1 MSARPGNSR
10 GRSKANGRANGRR
23 AREAEL
29 NGLRIAQEMS
39 TLLSR
44 SMLARRAGQHF
55 DGDRDLYKTMG
66 YIRTL
71 TAEDYL
77 GQYLRGDIAGRIIDA
92 YPDATW
98 REPPVVSAAD
108 EDGGR
113 FADAVHELDE
123 RIGLWSRL
131 ARADRL
137 ANIGHYG
144 IILCGFDGG
153 DPLWSPLRGSDRRLI
168 YLKPHSE
175 VTAEISRWDNDPSS
189 PRYGKPEM
197 YNVTIGSGRTSG
209 ISGLTMGVSTMVR
222 VHWTRVI
229 HIAEKPLDDDSIGLP
244 RLERV
249 FNRLMDVDKL
259 LGSSAEIFWNNAAG
273 LWALKADPELEWDPE
288 DKKELEEQLQEM
300 SHGLRRWLRLRGIE
314 PENIAASIADP
325 RNFVESLLDVI
336 AGATGIPK
344 RILVGSERGEL
355 SSEQDENNWA
365 GRVNE
370 RRATHA
376 IPNIVRPLL
385 DMLILRGALPKP
397 AGGRYNVEWEGSDS
411 LGEETR
417 ARIADTRASA
427 LQKYMNTL
435 GAEEIVPPREFRAI
449 WLGLEPEPDAG
460 FLRGMEDRP
469 LDETDPEVIDEFDR
483 ARTEEVEEP
492 VESLGELNI
501 PAVSAV
507 PDNIAA
513 AALSGPQ
520 IAAIRDIAFA
530 VALGQL
536 PGDSAVSL
544 IKAGFPFID
553 DAVINGIIAPLVDF
567 TPAQPVTPEQAEMAV
582 NRALNAALKLATNA
596 KPRTLYVRRDVLN
609 WREIDTWAREQGIET
624 TLGADM
630 HVTIAFS
637 RTPVDWLKIG
647 EARAQE
653 DKGQLIVPP
662 GGPRLVERL
671 GPNKEAVVLMFSNS
685 ELAWRHEDIKRCG
698 ASWDWPDYQPHI
710 TITYDS
716 ANIDVSKLEPFR
728 GEIRLGPEIFEEIDE
743 DWKAKVEEQ

>member
-1 MSARPGNSR
+1 MSARP
-10 GRSKANGRANGRR
+10 RANERKARR
-23 AREAEL
+23 AREAKL
-29 NGLRIAQEMS
+29 NELRIAQEMS

-77 GQYLRGDIAGRIIDA
+77 SQYLRGDIAGRIIDA

-108 EDGGR
+108 EDGGK

-144 IILCGFDGG
+144 VILCGFDGG
-153 DPLWSPLRGSDRRLI
+153 DPLWSPLRGNDRRLI

-175 VTAEISRWDNDPSS
+175 VTAEISKWDNDPSS

-197 YNVTIGSGRTSG
+197 YNITIGSGRTSG
-209 ISGLTMGVSTMVR
+209 VSGITTGVSTIVR

-314 PENIAASIADP
+314 PENIAAPIADP
-325 RNFVESLLDVI
+325 RNFVEGLLDVI

-417 ARIADTRASA
+417 ARIADIRASA

-449 WLGLEPEPDAG
+449 WLGLEPEPDAD
-460 FLRGMEDRP
+460 FLRDMDDRP
-469 LDETDPEVIDEFDR
+469 LDETDPVVADEFNR
-483 ARTEEVEEP
+483 ARTEEVEELDMP
-492 VESLGELNI
+492 S
-501 PAVSAV
+501 VSAA
-507 PDNIAA
+507 PANIATT
-513 AALSGPQ
+513 ALNSTQ
-520 IAAIRDIAFA
+520 IGAIRDIALA

-536 PGDSAVSL
+536 PADSAVSL

-553 DAVINGIIAPLVDF
+553 DAIINGIITPLINF
-567 TPAQPVTPEQAEMAV
+567 TPAQPVTPAEAEVVV
-582 NRALNAALKLATNA
+582 NKALNAALKLTTNA

-647 EARAQE
+647 EAPG

-671 GPNKEAVVLMFSNS
+671 GPNKEAVVLMFSSS

-728 GEIRLGPEIFEEIDE
+728 GEIKLGPEIFEEIDE
-743 DWKAKVEEQ
+743 DWKAKVEER